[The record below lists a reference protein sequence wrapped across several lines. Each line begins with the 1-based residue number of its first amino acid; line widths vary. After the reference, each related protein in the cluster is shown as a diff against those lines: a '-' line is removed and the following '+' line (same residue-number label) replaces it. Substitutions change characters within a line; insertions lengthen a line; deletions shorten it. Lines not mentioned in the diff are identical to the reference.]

1 MFYTFRGHLGPVC
14 LTVIHTSCFGLLY
27 NFLVCSSDYASL
39 MFIML
44 VSLSY
49 IYCCYFFLSLVNHI
63 CLCISLSRRDFL
75 FCCVSCLVSGSAF
88 SLPTVVKVLRFV
100 DYTMEASTFCTF
112 LILLEFGVTVWSF
125 DNFDA
130 SFDIFL
136 RFA

>member
-1 MFYTFRGHLGPVC
+1 MFYTFCGHLGPVC

-49 IYCCYFFLSLVNHI
+49 IYCCYLFLSLVNHI

-100 DYTMEASTFCTF
+100 DYISSN
-112 LILLEFGVTVWSF
+112 LVYLEIACCDGRRIEFW
-125 DNFDA
+125 
-130 SFDIFL
+130 
-136 RFA
+136 